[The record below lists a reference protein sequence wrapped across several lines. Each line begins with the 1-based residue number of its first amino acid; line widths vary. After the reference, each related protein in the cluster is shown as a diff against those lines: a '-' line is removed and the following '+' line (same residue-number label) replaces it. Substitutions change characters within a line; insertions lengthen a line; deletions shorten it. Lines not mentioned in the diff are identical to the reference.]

1 MCSLPELCL
10 FSASRHH
17 DRVVPL
23 LLETQDDADFVEW
36 FVQIFW
42 VGYFIP
48 IIYTYCQELMK
59 LAGSHGSSF
68 TAIPGEGDNLT
79 LCEQLS

>member
-1 MCSLPELCL
+1 MCSLPERCL
-10 FSASRHH
+10 LSASRHH

-23 LLETQDDADFVEW
+23 LLETQDADFVEC

-42 VGYFIP
+42 VGYLLL

-68 TAIPGEGDNLT
+68 TAIPGEGDSLT